1 MKTIIHKEI
10 YKRGDIF
17 IANLPKTAENV
28 YFGIHPVVI
37 VGNNLGNKYS
47 PVVVVCP
54 ITSQLKPIM
63 KTHVDIQL
71 DVYSTI
77 LCEQILTVNKNCMI
91 RLMAI
96 ASQDRLMHINKALLV
111 SLGL

>member
-17 IANLPKTAENV
+17 IADLPKTGKNV
-28 YFGIHPVVI
+28 YFGIHPVLI
-37 VGNNLGNKYS
+37 VGNNLGNKHS

-96 ASQDRLMHINKALLV
+96 ASDEIMTCINSALAF
-111 SLGL
+111 SIGS